1 MGASSSSPL
10 PEHYDAISHKRDL
23 ALKALRLG
31 DRLLEE
37 AAGVLERKLRCGWIP
52 VSIRAGKRPS
62 RVVSK
67 IERIFQRAVEKGETI
82 TFDNA
87 LSRIKDFAGGR
98 FLIPYL
104 RDVGDARQIFCEFI
118 KKKRLAVLDGEAEDY
133 NTNPQPSGY
142 RGLHQGLL
150 AVVN

>member
-1 MGASSSSPL
+1 MALL
-10 PEHYDAISHKRDL
+10 PANAITEYYWTR
-23 ALKALRLG
+23 
-31 DRLLEE
+31 
-37 AAGVLERKLRCGWIP
+37 
-52 VSIRAGKRPS
+52 
-62 RVVSK
+62 
-67 IERIFQRAVEKGETI
+67 TI
-82 TFDNA
+82 VQELFGTY
-87 LSRIKDFAGGR
+87 LAGGR

-104 RDVGDARQIFCEFI
+104 RDVGDAHQIFCEFI